1 VAVNIS
7 VADNAVVSVA
17 VTLMVRLWAVDG
29 AVPVKVSVFAL
40 NLSQVG
46 SACPFDNVAVYF
58 NA

>member
-1 VAVNIS
+1 MSPI
-7 VADNAVVSVA
+7 ADSPLVSVA

-29 AVPVKVSVFAL
+29 AVPLKVSVVAL

-58 NA
+58 SA